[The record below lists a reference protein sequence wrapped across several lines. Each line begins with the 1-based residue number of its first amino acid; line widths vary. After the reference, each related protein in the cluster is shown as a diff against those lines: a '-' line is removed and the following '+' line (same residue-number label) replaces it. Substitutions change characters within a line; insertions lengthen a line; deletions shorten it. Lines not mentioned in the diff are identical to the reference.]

1 MYIVVVGAGQIGT
14 QLIEMA
20 THAEHEV
27 VVIEKHEGRAD
38 EAAQR
43 FDALV
48 LNADATSRGT
58 MEDAGISDAD
68 AIISTTDED
77 AVNIMVMLLAR
88 EFDVPARVS
97 VVHNPEHMP
106 LFREIGVNAIEN
118 PQRLIA
124 EYLLTTVQRPAV
136 TDFMHLAGDAEIFE
150 MGVTETAPIAGKT
163 LGEADDA
170 GLLGEDVLVIAVE
183 RGNDTLTPKGNT
195 EINAGDAVTVYSERG
210 IVPDVTRTF
219 SGDETSYTKVRTET
233 SRTPELALLTRVT

>member
-1 MYIVVVGAGQIGT
+1 MYIIVVGAGEIGS
-14 QLIEMA
+14 QLIDMT

-38 EAAQR
+38 EAAGK
-43 FDALV
+43 FDAMV

-58 MEDAGISDAD
+58 LEDAGVSDAD
-68 AIISTTDED
+68 AIISTTDQD

-124 EYLLTTVQRPAV
+124 EYLLQTVQRPAV
-136 TDFMHLAGDAEIFE
+136 TDFMHLAGDADIFE
-150 MGVTETAPIAGKT
+150 IGVTETAPIASMT
-163 LGEADDA
+163 LMDADEA
-170 GLLGEDVLVIAVE
+170 GMLGEDVLVIAVE
-183 RGNDTLTPKGNT
+183 RGDDTITPKGKT
-195 EINAGDAVTVYSERG
+195 EIKPGDAVTVYSERG
-210 IVPDVTRTF
+210 IVPDVTGPF
-219 SGDETSYTKVRTET
+219 GGGQ
-233 SRTPELALLTRVT
+233 